1 MKFALAALLALAPD
15 LQEAKDAPAVKIK
28 TVDGKEYDL
37 AAVSKEKVVVI
48 VSWSF
53 DCPSGKPCIGRA
65 DAIGEKL
72 AGNEKV
78 LYLGVSS
85 YGDVADKLA
94 AYAKEKEIKY
104 SLCHDEGKA
113 VAKALGAK
121 KVNSVFVFA
130 KGKLFW
136 SGGITAKGDDPVLTV
151 VEAAIAGTPAP
162 AANKFS
168 G

>member
-1 MKFALAALLALAPD
+1 MCD
-15 LQEAKDAPAVKIK
+15 SCGCGDA
-28 TVDGKEYDL
+28 
-37 AAVSKEKVVVI
+37 SI
-48 VSWSF
+48 V
-53 DCPSGKPCIGRA
+53 PLEVQARI
-65 DAIGEKL
+65 L

-113 VAKALGAK
+113 IAKVLGAK
-121 KVNSVFVFA
+121 RVNSAFVFA

-136 SGGITAKGDDPVLTV
+136 SGGMTAKGDDPHQMQTIVHDMPIAVQETHE
-151 VEAAIAGTPAP
+151 EALAGLEDCGS
-162 AANKFS
+162 S
-168 G
+168 GRPLFFTTDDGDARAFDVYTDWPLCEK